1 MANYCSNC
9 GSKLE
14 EGSDFCTNCGTPI
27 KHGNKQ
33 KSNHP
38 SDSVLDNNSNLNNKL
53 GGMDMGNMIKC
64 IVPIVIIVI
73 LLVIGMSLFG
83 GGDSV
88 DVKDVYLSNHL
99 PHRYASTTTATPLV
113 DTPSQDIANGVF
125 KFSIVPKTDLTHITG
140 IRLENVE
147 ISYDG
152 YDSDSYESM
161 PLKYDANE
169 NDNGGFKYTDALAKN
184 YLYSFYFNFDV
195 AKEGLNH
202 SQNSEALQSIKHI
215 KADIVIDTTTESNV
229 VIGHIDSDVTFQS

>member
-88 DVKDVYLSNHL
+88 EVKDVYLSNHL
-99 PHRYASTTTATPLV
+99 PHRYASNMGN
-113 DTPSQDIANGVF
+113 NGVF
-125 KFSIVPKTDLTHITG
+125 MFSIVPKTDYNHLMN

-147 ISYDG
+147 IGYDG
-152 YDSDSYESM
+152 YDSDNYESM

>member
-14 EGSDFCTNCGTPI
+14 EGSDFCTNCGTSI
-27 KHGNKQ
+27 KHENKQ
-33 KSNHP
+33 KSNP
-38 SDSVLDNNSNLNNKL
+38 SNSVLDNNSNLNNKL
-53 GGMDMGNMIKC
+53 GGIDMGNMIKC

-88 DVKDVYLSNHL
+88 EVKDVYLSNHL
-99 PHRYASTTTATPLV
+99 PHRYASNMGN
-113 DTPSQDIANGVF
+113 NGVF
-125 KFSIVPKTDLTHITG
+125 MFSIVPKTDYNHLMN

-147 ISYDG
+147 IGYDG
-152 YDSDSYESM
+152 YDSDNYDSVSLNYEN
-161 PLKYDANE
+161 NE
-169 NDNGGFKYTDALAKN
+169 NDNILLSQFNSLSKD
-184 YLYSFYFNFDV
+184 YLYTFYFKFKV
-195 AKEGLNH
+195 EKEGF
-202 SQNSEALQSIKHI
+202 SVEQNSEALKSINHI

>member
-27 KHGNKQ
+27 KHENKQ
-33 KSNHP
+33 KSNP
-38 SDSVLDNNSNLNNKL
+38 SNSVLDNNSNLNNKL
-53 GGMDMGNMIKC
+53 GGIDMGNMIKC

-99 PHRYASTTTATPLV
+99 PHRMASNMGN
-113 DTPSQDIANGVF
+113 NGVF
-125 KFSIVPKTDLTHITG
+125 MFSIVPKTDYNHLMN

-147 ISYDG
+147 IGYDG
-152 YDSDSYESM
+152 YDSDNYDSVSLNYEN
-161 PLKYDANE
+161 NE
-169 NDNGGFKYTDALAKN
+169 NDNILLSQFNSLSKD
-184 YLYSFYFNFDV
+184 YLYTFYFKFKV
-195 AKEGLNH
+195 EKEGF
-202 SQNSEALQSIKHI
+202 SVEQNSEALKSIKHI

>member
-27 KHGNKQ
+27 KHENKQ
-33 KSNHP
+33 KSNP
-38 SDSVLDNNSNLNNKL
+38 SNSVLDNNSNLNNKL

-99 PHRYASTTTATPLV
+99 PHRGTITTTATPLV

-125 KFSIVPKTDLTHITG
+125 KFSIVPKTDLTHIIG

-147 ISYDG
+147 IIYDG
-152 YDSDSYESM
+152 YDSDNYDSVSLNYEN
-161 PLKYDANE
+161 NE
-169 NDNGGFKYTDALAKN
+169 NDNILLSQFNTLSKD
-184 YLYSFYFNFDV
+184 YLYTFYFKFKV
-195 AKEGLNH
+195 EKEGLNH

-229 VIGHIDSDVTFQS
+229 VIGHIDNDVSFES

>member
-27 KHGNKQ
+27 KHENKQ
-33 KSNHP
+33 KSNP
-38 SDSVLDNNSNLNNKL
+38 SNSVLDNNSNLNNKL

-88 DVKDVYLSNHL
+88 DVKDVYLSNHI
-99 PHRYASTTTATPLV
+99 PHRMHSNSQAS
-113 DTPSQDIANGVF
+113 GVVI
-125 KFSIVPKTDLTHITG
+125 FSIVPKTDLTHITS
-140 IRLENVE
+140 IKLKNVE

-195 AKEGLNH
+195 TKEGLDYH
-202 SQNSEALQSIKHI
+202 QNEEAVKSIKHI